1 MGGHATWIGETTAE
15 PRLRVAD
22 AERCLVDV
30 PVAELEQAW
39 RKELLA

>member
-1 MGGHATWIGETTAE
+1 MGGQALRIGETTAE

-22 AERCLVDV
+22 VERRLVDV
-30 PVAELEQAW
+30 PVAELERAW